1 MKKLLFA
8 AALAVLIIVPSCK
21 NRRNNTEVDNTDST
35 AVEEPVVPL
44 QEDRTLDDA
53 ARILAGLPVAEDS
66 PVAYWMEKE
75 VWKTHRAEMDD
86 LWKICRETLTKID
99 TFAVKDIKDIN
110 DKAKQVFYPFSGPDF
125 PYAATFF
132 PKPTT
137 YWFMALEKTGSIP
150 SLNGMSENTFGMY
163 RNAMRTHLKSS
174 YFITNAMDNDL
185 ANEVIDGTIPIMM
198 VLIAR
203 MDFHIASIAYKNL
216 EEDGTLTDSDKPT
229 DVVEIKY
236 FNREENVLRSVY
248 YFYANLRDNYF
259 KKSTQALIDR
269 LDPAITVGY
278 VKSCSYCLHKPHFSQ
293 IREDMTAHCFAI
305 VQDDT
310 GVPYRYFTPDK
321 WDVTLYGGY
330 THPLAAFESY
340 TYQLDLVEAYKSPDV
355 KPLNFKHGY
364 MKICSLIVARNK

>member
-8 AALAVLIIVPSCK
+8 AALAVLIIAPSCK
-21 NRRNNTEVDNTDST
+21 NRRNNTDVDNTDST

-185 ANEVIDGTIPIMM
+185 ANEIIDGTIPIMM

-216 EEDGTLTDSDKPT
+216 EEDLSVIPYSLYDSYDF
-229 DVVEIKY
+229 DVEDGYKLIY
-236 FNREENVLRSVY
+236 LNFDYTNYNR
-248 YFYANLRDNYF
+248 
-259 KKSTQALIDR
+259 
-269 LDPAITVGY
+269 VG
-278 VKSCSYCLHKPHFSQ
+278 VKSIYLGGDETNETEIQWFKIEKATEADFDFNAMDIATSNSTSTDGDIL
-293 IREDMTAHCFAI
+293 
-305 VQDDT
+305 QDT
-310 GVPYRYFTPDK
+310 
-321 WDVTLYGGY
+321 TLVAGLVSLTISPKTESATTQNRFWSTNKG
-330 THPLAAFESY
+330 PQLAPIA
-340 TYQLDLVEAYKSPDV
+340 
-355 KPLNFKHGY
+355 
-364 MKICSLIVARNK
+364 AR